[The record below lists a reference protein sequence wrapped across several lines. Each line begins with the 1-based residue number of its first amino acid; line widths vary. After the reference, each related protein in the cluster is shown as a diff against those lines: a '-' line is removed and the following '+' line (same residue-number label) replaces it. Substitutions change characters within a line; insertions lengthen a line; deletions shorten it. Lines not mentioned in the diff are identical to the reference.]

1 MLSKSS
7 EYGIRALVFIQLQN
21 WKHTRPG
28 VVEIARE
35 IEAPAA
41 FTAKILHQLTRRQLL
56 DSMKGRGGGFFFK
69 DNQSDLS
76 LYDVILVL
84 EGDRLFTRCGFGLK
98 DCSDAVPCPFHEEYN
113 HIREGFLN
121 LARTKTI
128 ASMARKIKEG
138 HAVLN
143 RATPL
148 AED

>member
-21 WKHTRPG
+21 WKNLRPG
-28 VVEIARE
+28 VVAIARE
-35 IEAPAA
+35 IEAPEA
-41 FTAKILHQLTRRQLL
+41 FTAKILHQLTRHQLL

-76 LYDVILVL
+76 LYNVVLVL

-98 DCSDAVPCPFHEEYN
+98 NCSDAVPCPFHEEYN

-121 LARTKTI
+121 LAKKETI
-128 ASMARKIKEG
+128 ASMARKIVEG
-138 HAVLN
+138 NAVLS
-143 RATPL
+143 RAIPH